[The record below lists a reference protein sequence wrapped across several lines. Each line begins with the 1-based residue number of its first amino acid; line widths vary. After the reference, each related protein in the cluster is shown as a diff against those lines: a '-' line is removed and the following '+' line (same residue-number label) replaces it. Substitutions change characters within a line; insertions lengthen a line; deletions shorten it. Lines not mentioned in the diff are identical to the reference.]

1 MADKYETKIS
11 SLTPLETGVGLLLM
25 QSLHLKKIID
35 HQMADDATGNKH
47 TLCDHYHPEKFC
59 KTVDGLKEKLH
70 CYKNNQ

>member
-1 MADKYETKIS
+1 MSGLVRILINYP
-11 SLTPLETGVGLLLM
+11 PLETGVGLLLM
-25 QSLHLKKIID
+25 QSSHLKKIID